1 MAAGGF
7 DIIVGNPPYVRIQN
21 MEDQFEKR
29 FYAEYFGAATGSFDL
44 SVAFVEMALKL
55 LKPGGVAGL
64 IVSGA

>member
-21 MEDQFEKR
+21 MEDQLEKR

-44 SVAFVEMALKL
+44 SVAFVETT
-55 LKPGGVAGL
+55 
-64 IVSGA
+64 